1 MDRRDVE
8 RLYVR
13 YGPMVLR
20 RAVALLRDGEAA
32 LDALQEVFIR
42 ALRTA
47 DGFRAEASPVTWL
60 YRITT
65 NHCLNV
71 LRDEA
76 RRAELWAE
84 HGPCGE
90 TTDGH
95 AAEARV
101 QMAQIL
107 RRVRPDLQEI
117 AFYYLVDELK
127 HEEIAA
133 LLGVS
138 RRTIGYRL
146 EEFRAAI
153 ARDLALA
160 REAS

>member
-20 RAVALLRDGEAA
+20 RAVALLRDREAA
-32 LDALQEVFIR
+32 LDALQAVFIR

-47 DGFRAEASPVTWL
+47 DAFRAEASPVTWL

-65 NHCLNV
+65 NLCLNV

-84 HGPCGE
+84 QGPRGDA
-90 TTDGH
+90 TDGH

-153 ARDLALA
+153 ARDLPPA